1 MRHETHRGLQIRAI
15 RPVLASECVWLHGAV
30 GRNGG
35 LEGRVQF
42 RRVPGRLLISL
53 TSSAPLADS
62 DAAARIGLGCD
73 IDGKGSEDL
82 ARTNQS
88 SVTYGS

>member
-1 MRHETHRGLQIRAI
+1 MRLTAACKSARFGPSLRQNASGCMARWDGMAGSKVACSSGVYRAGCSF
-15 RPVLASECVWLHGAV
+15 PS
-30 GRNGG
+30 
-35 LEGRVQF
+35 
-42 RRVPGRLLISL
+42 P
-53 TSSAPLADS
+53 APLADS
-62 DAAARIGLGCD
+62 DAAARIGLGCN